1 MRSEKAK
8 KLQNEKKNEREIK
21 KMDLFKKVEKIF
33 KHLPSCAYYNI
44 RNE

>member
-21 KMDLFKKVEKIF
+21 KNGFVQKSRENIQA
-33 KHLPSCAYYNI
+33 PSVM
-44 RNE
+44 RLL